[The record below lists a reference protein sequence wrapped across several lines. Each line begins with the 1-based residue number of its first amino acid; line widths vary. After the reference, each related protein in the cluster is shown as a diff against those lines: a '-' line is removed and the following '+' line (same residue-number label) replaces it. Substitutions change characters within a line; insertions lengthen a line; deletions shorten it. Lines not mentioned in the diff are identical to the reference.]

1 MPADS
6 GKCWGQ
12 RWLVAQCARPSPHAY
27 SAEVGGEPARGW
39 PETPTR
45 LGTMVIGVGPGPQA
59 TSTPR
64 HPQAA
69 GLCAQAGCS
78 GLSCGTPFGGL
89 SQVKPR
95 LSQGPG
101 SIPVLVAANL
111 GIPDG
116 PPDIKDKFVWECE
129 VTKPFIQSL
138 CQFIWVPFVFSQ
150 LHHGGSQFCVS
161 DPHVAL

>member
-12 RWLVAQCARPSPHAY
+12 RWLVAQCALPSPHAY

-39 PETPTR
+39 LGTPTR
-45 LGTMVIGVGPGPQA
+45 LGTMVIGVRPGPQA
-59 TSTPR
+59 TSTAIPR
-64 HPQAA
+64 LLGYVPK
-69 GLCAQAGCS
+69 LDAQVLAVGP
-78 GLSCGTPFGGL
+78 LL
-89 SQVKPR
+89 EVKPR

-101 SIPVLVAANL
+101 SVPVLVAANL

-116 PPDIKDKFVWECE
+116 PPDIKDKFVRECE
-129 VTKPFIQSL
+129 VTKPFVQSL
-138 CQFIWVPFVFSQ
+138 CQFVWVPLVLAQ